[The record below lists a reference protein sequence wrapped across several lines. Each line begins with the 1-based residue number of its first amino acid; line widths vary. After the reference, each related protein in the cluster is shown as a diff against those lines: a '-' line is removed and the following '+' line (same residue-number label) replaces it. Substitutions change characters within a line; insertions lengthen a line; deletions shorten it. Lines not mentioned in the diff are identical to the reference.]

1 MVGRWRPEH
10 GWWLTSL
17 LGLVLGLYPPPLAA
31 QQVDPQP
38 AEDDRLDLDSVSL
51 LDQAPFDLLILTE
64 KWGQQVFKILPGE
77 GDSVAGAEAGGE
89 AFLEVTLVRF
99 PDRRYRIARGDVA
112 QRVSFEQLLERRT
125 RRLLEEEDYPQ
136 AIEHLTFLQT
146 HYPGTPGLAALIREC
161 GEASVRQLRERG
173 EHAHALAILEDLQR
187 RERAGSDRYLGAIG
201 REVDILVEGYLATDA
216 LATAQRL
223 VARLEDDYGADGL
236 ASVQRWNRHF
246 AGMAE
251 RLLDQSAAAEAE
263 GDLRQALLLAI
274 RSQAVWPRLEQ
285 ASTAVKR
292 LRDAYPL
299 LRIGVLQP
307 AASADAASLFD
318 WPARRIGRAVAPG
331 LMELIGIGGEGG
343 SYRFQLGSH
352 RLAEDR
358 SRLSLRLDRVASRDL
373 DAGQPASYQ
382 LAAWLHTLSQP
393 EQAEFDP
400 IWRSVVHRLEVL
412 DENQLLVVLRRPHV
426 LPHALMHWPL
436 SNAASSI
443 GPPPLYRWQPDESS
457 RDSSLMWAGWL
468 DPEPGQ
474 PVEVLEVYQPQAAV
488 AVSDLLRGEL
498 DLIDRLFPAD
508 AQRLRGVPEVE
519 VVQYALP
526 SIHLMVPVND
536 HPLLDQV
543 EFRRGLMYG
552 FDRQSVLRD
561 ELLGGMN
568 DPDSQVISGPFPTQR
583 DVNDPLAY
591 AYNRQ
596 VAAYEHNPRLAQLL
610 IQLAINRWRAALPES
625 ELEQPVPPIR
635 LAVPSHSI
643 GQLVGQAWVD
653 QMERFGVEF
662 ELVTIES
669 RDAEK
674 NAEEFDLRLIEVRMW
689 EPAVDVQRL
698 LGPGG
703 LAASRDPYIV
713 MALESLQQA
722 ANWPDVRNALQRLH
736 QLVHF
741 QLPVLPLWQ
750 MSDWLAYRR
759 QLTGVVARP
768 YHVYEDLEQW
778 RLGSP

>member
-1 MVGRWRPEH
+1 MVRERQPVKV
-10 GWWLTSL
+10 WWLTRL
-17 LGLVLGLYPPPLAA
+17 LGLVLGLSPTLLTG

-51 LDQAPFDLLILTE
+51 LDQAPFDLLVLTE
-64 KWGQQVFKILPGE
+64 KWEQQVFKILPGE
-77 GDSVAGAEAGGE
+77 SDSVAGADSGGE
-89 AFLEVTLVRF
+89 SFLEVTLVRF

-136 AIEHLTFLQT
+136 AIEHLTYLQT
-146 HYPGTPGLAALIREC
+146 HYPAMPGLGMLIREC

-173 EHAHALAILEDLQR
+173 ENAHALAILEDLQR
-187 RERAGSDRYLGAIG
+187 RERAGSDRYLAAIG
-201 REVDILVEGYLATDA
+201 REVDILVDDYLAKDA

-223 VARLEDDYGADGL
+223 VARLEEDYGAEGL
-236 ASVQRWNRHF
+236 ASVERWNRHF
-246 AGMAE
+246 ADMAE
-251 RLLDQSAAAEAE
+251 QLLDQSAAAEME

-274 RSQAVWPRLEQ
+274 RSQAVWPRLEP
-285 ASTAVKR
+285 AKGAVER
-292 LRDAYPL
+292 LRGAYPL
-299 LRIGVLQP
+299 LRVGVLQA
-307 AASADAASLFD
+307 AASADTASLYD
-318 WPARRIGRAVAPG
+318 WPSRRIGRAIAPG
-331 LMELIGIGGEGG
+331 LMELVGIGGEGG

-358 SRLSLRLDRVASRDL
+358 SRLNLRLDRTASHDH
-373 DAGQPASYQ
+373 DGGQPANHQ
-382 LAAWLHTLSQP
+382 LAAWLHALSQP

-400 IWRSVVHRLEVL
+400 IWRSVVQRVEVTGG
-412 DENQLLVVLRRPHV
+412 DQVSVVLRRPHV
-426 LPHALMHWPL
+426 LPHALMHWPV
-436 SNAASSI
+436 ASRSPPL
-443 GPPPLYRWQPDESS
+443 GPPPLYRWQPDDSS
-457 RDSSLMWAGWL
+457 PESSLMWAGWL
-468 DPEPGQ
+468 EPEPGQ
-474 PVEVLEVYQPQAAV
+474 PVEVLEVFTPQASV
-488 AVSDLLRGEL
+488 AVNDLLRGEL

-508 AQRLRGVPEVE
+508 AQRLTGMPDIE

-526 SIHLMVPVND
+526 SIHLLVPVGD
-536 HPLLDQV
+536 HPLLAQV

-552 FDRQSVLRD
+552 FDRQTVLRD

-568 DPDSQVISGPFPTQR
+568 DRDSQVISGPFPAQR

-596 VAAYEHNPRLAQLL
+596 VMAYGHDPRLAQLL
-610 IQLAINRWRAALPES
+610 IQLAINRWRASLPES
-625 ELEQPVPPIR
+625 EVNQPVPPVR

-653 QMERFGVEF
+653 QIERFGLEC
-662 ELVTIES
+662 ELVIHES
-669 RDAEK
+669 GDGESDSA
-674 NAEEFDLRLIEVRMW
+674 ACDLRLIEVRMW
-689 EPAVDVQRL
+689 EPAVDIQRL

-736 QLVHF
+736 QLVHY

-750 MSDWLAYRR
+750 LSDWLAYRR
-759 QLTGVVARP
+759 QLIGVAARP
-768 YHVYEDLEQW
+768 YHVYQDLEQW
-778 RLGSP
+778 RLVSP

>member
-1 MVGRWRPEH
+1 MARGWRLET
-10 GWWLTSL
+10 GGWLTGL
-17 LGLVLGLYPPPLAA
+17 LGLLLGLSPGPLMA

-38 AEDDRLDLDSVSL
+38 AADDRLDLDSVSL
-51 LDQAPFDLLILTE
+51 LDQAPFDLLVLTE
-64 KWGQQVFKILPGE
+64 KWEQQVFKILPGE
-77 GDSVAGAEAGGE
+77 GESVAGAEAGGE
-89 AFLEVTLVRF
+89 SFLEVTLVRF

-146 HYPGTPGLAALIREC
+146 HYPATPGLAALIREC

-187 RERAGSDRYLGAIG
+187 RERSGSDRYLAAID
-201 REVDILVEGYLATDA
+201 REVDILVDSYLNTDA

-223 VARLEDDYGADGL
+223 VARLESDYGAESL
-236 ASVQRWNRHF
+236 ASVERWNRHF
-246 AGMAE
+246 ASLAE
-251 RLLDQSAAAEAE
+251 RLLEQSAAAEEE

-307 AASADAASLFD
+307 AVSADAASLFD
-318 WPARRIGRAVAPG
+318 WPARRIGLAVAPG
-331 LMELIGIGGEGG
+331 LMEFAGVGGEGG

-358 SRLSLRLDRVASRDL
+358 SRLSLRLDRSAFPDHE
-373 DAGQPASYQ
+373 AGQPASHL
-382 LAAWLHTLSQP
+382 LAAWLHALSQP

-400 IWRSVVHRLEVL
+400 IWRSVVQRVEVTGV
-412 DENQLLVVLRRPHV
+412 DQLQVVLRRPHV
-426 LPHALMHWPL
+426 LPHALMHWPV
-436 SNAASSI
+436 ASDSSPLA
-443 GPPPLYRWQPDESS
+443 PPPLYRWQPDESS
-457 RDSSLMWAGWL
+457 RDSSLLWAGWL
-468 DPEPGQ
+468 APEPGQ
-474 PVEVLEVYQPQAAV
+474 PVEVLEVFQPQAAM

-508 AQRLRGVPEVE
+508 AERLRGMPDVE

-526 SIHLMVPVND
+526 SIHLMVPISD

-568 DPDSQVISGPFPTQR
+568 DPDSQVISGPFPAQR

-596 VAAYEHNPRLAQLL
+596 VAAYGHDPRLAQLL

-625 ELEQPVPPIR
+625 EADRPIPPIR

-643 GQLVGQAWVD
+643 GQQVGQAWVD
-653 QMERFGVEF
+653 QIERYGVECQ
-662 ELVTIES
+662 LVILEGRDSQNES
-669 RDAEK
+669 A
-674 NAEEFDLRLIEVRMW
+674 EFDLRLIEVRMW

-722 ANWPDVRNALQRLH
+722 ANWPDVRAALQRLH
-736 QLVHF
+736 QLVHY

-750 MSDWLAYRR
+750 LSDWLAYRR
-759 QLTGVVARP
+759 PLTGVVARP
-768 YHVYEDLEQW
+768 YHVYQDLEQW
-778 RLGSP
+778 RLVSP